1 MLVREQVCI
10 RLNIRELVLR
20 SHKNLDV
27 IKFLLLWIKSFS
39 LSRETEYFH
48 LFRPLNIQHDV
59 TCPDEART
67 VNVSGHKAKQSL
79 KGSVGS
85 DHSSEPPSER
95 AALALRCVL
104 VQDDLTALRLGGKRR
119 LRWVCVCCE
128 FCTELTWSSGTLRF
142 CVSHR
147 AAGTSRNCVYCVQ
160 PAEAARVGA
169 GLRLITLRLQ
179 DYGNNRLPAA
189 DCRVPSQPA
198 GWAGCGRLSPCCRGR
213 FFTQSHDGRHLDS
226 HCSWT
231 KNSSAVL
238 SPNTTK
244 MTERRWLF

>member
-1 MLVREQVCI
+1 MT
-10 RLNIRELVLR
+10 
-20 SHKNLDV
+20 S
-27 IKFLLLWIKSFS
+27 
-39 LSRETEYFH
+39 
-48 LFRPLNIQHDV
+48 PL
-59 TCPDEART
+59 
-67 VNVSGHKAKQSL
+67 
-79 KGSVGS
+79 
-85 DHSSEPPSER
+85 
-95 AALALRCVL
+95 CVL
-104 VQDDLTALRLGGKRR
+104 VGNVASVEFVFVVSAAL
-119 LRWVCVCCE
+119 
-128 FCTELTWSSGTLRF
+128 SSHEALGTLRV

-189 DCRVPSQPA
+189 GCWVPSQPA

-244 MTERRWLF
+244 MTERR